1 MRIWS
6 AYAIKGEAAQP
17 GMVMSAS
24 RDGIDVATGD
34 GLLRITQLQ
43 MPGKR
48 AMSAQDFIN
57 AQDIQGV
64 ILGD

>member
-1 MRIWS
+1 
-6 AYAIKGEAAQP
+6 
-17 GMVMSAS
+17 
-24 RDGIDVATGD
+24 
-34 GLLRITQLQ
+34 LRITQLQ

>member
-1 MRIWS
+1 
-6 AYAIKGEAAQP
+6 
-17 GMVMSAS
+17 
-24 RDGIDVATGD
+24 
-34 GLLRITQLQ
+34 